1 MTIISDNW
9 RFTRSQKQ
17 KTSDCGVATEIE
29 IYRSSRSSFPYCK
42 RRWSADLRRIALLH
56 QSFLVVCLAQDHV
69 VLQEELVSDA
79 EPAWRR
85 ETETWCLRNSR
96 GTQKDSLLEKVAG
109 FPTDSHSAPS
119 NISVHYPA
127 DKSADGAQALA
138 LPDGPLSHLTFWK
151 EDYVGQAEERDK
163 EGGRGNESESECSV
177 CLAVLRAAYLAHSES
192 STRSECQRM
201 LVSIGQRCLQNP
213 PACGRGGIQCI

>member
-1 MTIISDNW
+1 MFTKVGPLRRKAVRQRHYNRTTVSVRLQMFSHLQKNVSMANLYSTPSLNW
-9 RFTRSQKQ
+9 ALRIYNVMGTGAGEDTSAFV
-17 KTSDCGVATEIE
+17 SDCMSPSGPLAALSPTASGGVVG
-29 IYRSSRSSFPYCK
+29 
-42 RRWSADLRRIALLH
+42 WSADLRRIALLH

-96 GTQKDSLLEKVAG
+96 GTQKDSLLAKVAG

-127 DKSADGAQALA
+127 DKSAGL
-138 LPDGPLSHLTFWK
+138 
-151 EDYVGQAEERDK
+151 ERV
-163 EGGRGNESESECSV
+163 SPEC
-177 CLAVLRAAYLAHSES
+177 
-192 STRSECQRM
+192 T
-201 LVSIGQRCLQNP
+201 
-213 PACGRGGIQCI
+213 

>member
-1 MTIISDNW
+1 MWSSPCKAIEMASLW
-9 RFTRSQKQ
+9 YGQGSCSGLYVCVCLCSQKSGHRDVRPSGSVIITEPQ
-17 KTSDCGVATEIE
+17 SWSVFKCLTKNVSMAKLYSTPSLNWALRIYNVMGTGAGEDTSAFVSDCMSLSGPLAALSPTASDRVAG
-29 IYRSSRSSFPYCK
+29 
-42 RRWSADLRRIALLH
+42 WSADLRRVALLH

-96 GTQKDSLLEKVAG
+96 GTQKDSLLAKVAG

-127 DKSADGAQALA
+127 DKSAGL
-138 LPDGPLSHLTFWK
+138 
-151 EDYVGQAEERDK
+151 ERV
-163 EGGRGNESESECSV
+163 SPEC
-177 CLAVLRAAYLAHSES
+177 
-192 STRSECQRM
+192 T
-201 LVSIGQRCLQNP
+201 
-213 PACGRGGIQCI
+213 